1 MITTNNRPDYEIDN
15 SNYLGAVG
23 EYWFWID
30 VNFEKNFDVMGLG
43 MVFSVQVKNLLD
55 NKNAAIINPVT
66 GRAYEYGDPTPLSW
80 NDPLYPQLQ
89 APVKA
94 FPYDPSRYLA
104 GRNFIFG
111 LSMKF

>member
-1 MITTNNRPDYEIDN
+1 
-15 SNYLGAVG
+15 
-23 EYWFWID
+23 

-43 MVFSVQVKNLLD
+43 MVFSVQVKNILD

-104 GRNFIFG
+104 GRNVIFG

>member
-1 MITTNNRPDYEIDN
+1 
-15 SNYLGAVG
+15 
-23 EYWFWID
+23 
-30 VNFEKNFDVMGLG
+30 
-43 MVFSVQVKNLLD
+43 MVFSIQVKNLLD

-66 GRAYEYGDPTPLSW
+66 GRAYEYGDLTPISW

-94 FPYDPSRYLA
+94 YPYDPSRYLT
-104 GRNFIFG
+104 GRNVIFG